1 MDCHVMQN
9 HDDYIPYYSVDLDY
23 TTEKQHH
30 ESTFTMKSATDKNTQ
45 ISFNCGGK
53 NLIPCTI
60 EISNL
65 SLVKISE
72 GTSSD
77 DNDDPGNND
86 DPVIEDGENLCADS
100 SNWGGWVYED
110 EAAAEISTISN
121 GITID
126 VTNTGSEEW
135 HIQGS
140 YSNLTL
146 TEGATYRVEFDYSAT
161 KDVPLG
167 FHVQQNYDPYGQYHY
182 ESVNCTTSVQ
192 HYSAEFTMTETD
204 DNVVCVFNCGGV
216 STAVPFSVT
225 VENLSLVRIS

>member
-1 MDCHVMQN
+1 M
-9 HDDYIPYYSVDLDY
+9 
-23 TTEKQHH
+23 E
-30 ESTFTMKSATDKNTQ
+30 
-45 ISFNCGGK
+45 
-53 NLIPCTI
+53 
-60 EISNL
+60 
-65 SLVKISE
+65 
-72 GTSSD
+72 
-77 DNDDPGNND
+77 
-86 DPVIEDGENLCADS
+86 
-100 SNWGGWVYED
+100 
-110 EAAAEISTISN
+110 N

-161 KDVPLG
+161 ADVPLG

-192 HYSAEFTMTETD
+192 HYSADFTMTETD

-216 STAVPFSVT
+216 STSVPFSVT
-225 VENLSLVRIS
+225 IQNLSLVKLS